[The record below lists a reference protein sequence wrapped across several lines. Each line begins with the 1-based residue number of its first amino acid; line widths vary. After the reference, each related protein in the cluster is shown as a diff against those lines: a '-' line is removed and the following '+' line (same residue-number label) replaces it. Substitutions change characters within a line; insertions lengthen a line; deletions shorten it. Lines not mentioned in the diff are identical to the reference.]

1 MNTDKINR
9 SLLSVV
15 LVVLVL
21 TVLVLLKVLFAGV
34 NGVEWGSVSDWFN
47 TAGTIG
53 TLLVAYAAYK
63 KAPEWM
69 AQKHYDTAHLIIE
82 EAVYKDL
89 RKLIPLSRDYKIHII
104 ACSNSLIQCLND
116 KQEMPENMNE
126 LLVKIEGLMLDFYNL
141 AFSIQISLKSLP
153 RYNFTLTEYTN
164 SIIDLL
170 RSTCDTY
177 NRNQFHFE
185 LAAHEVPAL
194 EYADPIAKTQ
204 TVNELINIRSEHIKL
219 NKQLADFI
227 KSVYEDNKPI
237 SDFIVSR

>member
-1 MNTDKINR
+1 MDTDKINR
-9 SLLSVV
+9 ALLSVV

-21 TVLVLLKVLFAGV
+21 AVLVFLKVLFAGV
-34 NGVEWGSVSDWFN
+34 NSFEWGSVSDWFN

-53 TLLVAYAAYK
+53 TLLVACAAYK

-89 RKLIPLSRDYKIHII
+89 RRLVPLSNSYKTHIV
-104 ACSNSLIQCLND
+104 ACSNSLIKCLNG
-116 KQEMPENMNE
+116 KREIPEKMNDH
-126 LLVKIEGLMLDFYNL
+126 LDTIEGLLLDFYNL

-153 RYNFTLTEYTN
+153 RYNFALTEYTN
-164 SIIDLL
+164 MIVETLK
-170 RSTCDTY
+170 STCDAY
-177 NRNQFHFE
+177 NHFHIQFE
-185 LAAHEVPAL
+185 MAAHEVPAL
-194 EYADPIAKTQ
+194 EYAD
-204 TVNELINIRSEHIKL
+204 TVVKDLAVSELSNIRLEYIKL
-219 NKQLADFI
+219 NKKLSEFI